1 MTPVRFAGFQRAL
14 RRALATFVFAT
25 CGQLI
30 GAPLLD
36 VDAARWKLVLAAG
49 IGSLINLAYR
59 WAEPIVSATDPVD
72 LPKG

>member
-1 MTPVRFAGFQRAL
+1 MTRFTGFQRAA

-25 CGQLI
+25 GGQLI
-30 GAPLLD
+30 GLSVLD
-36 VDAARWKLVLAAG
+36 MDVAAWKPVVSAG

-59 WAEPIVSATDPVD
+59 WAEAEVKDAAPVD